1 MTFCEQEGPSIS
13 GSEPYA
19 EDEEEE
25 IELEEEE
32 VQEESDSLCEPT
44 EGDAKR

>member
-13 GSEPYA
+13 GSEPDA
-19 EDEEEE
+19 ED
-25 IELEEEE
+25 EEE
-32 VQEESDSLCEPT
+32 VQEESESLCEPT